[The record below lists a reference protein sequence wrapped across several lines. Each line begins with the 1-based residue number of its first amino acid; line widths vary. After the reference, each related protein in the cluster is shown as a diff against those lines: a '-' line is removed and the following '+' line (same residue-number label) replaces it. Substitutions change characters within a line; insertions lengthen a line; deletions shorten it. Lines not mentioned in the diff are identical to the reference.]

1 MIRRSSRAAG
11 QHIEIGVRRRS
22 IAILQQ
28 GASMPPSSVTEVA
41 LVTGGAR
48 RIGAAIVRR
57 LAQAGY
63 RVVIHV
69 NRSRESADA
78 LCEDIVAAGG
88 QAAVCVAD
96 LARVDD
102 VGALVAAAAEPFG
115 PLTLLVNNASEFES
129 DEIGALDPDRFDR
142 TMAIN
147 LRAPLFLAEAF
158 ARQATGDGCIVN
170 LLDQRVFKP
179 TPRFVSYA
187 LSKAALH
194 TATAMLAQ
202 ALAPRIRVNAVAP
215 GPVLPSPRQS
225 EAEFARQAVSLP
237 LGHGPAP
244 EEIAEAVLF
253 LARARSVTG
262 QTVTVDG
269 GQHLAW
275 RTPDSDMAE

>member
-1 MIRRSSRAAG
+1 M
-11 QHIEIGVRRRS
+11 
-22 IAILQQ
+22 
-28 GASMPPSSVTEVA
+28 PSSPVTEVA

-48 RIGAAIVRR
+48 RIGAAIARC
-57 LAQAGY
+57 LARAGY

-69 NRSRESADA
+69 NRSRDSAEA
-78 LCEDIVAAGG
+78 LRGEIAAAGG

-96 LARVDD
+96 LARTDD
-102 VGALVAAAAEPFG
+102 VGALIAAATKPFG

-129 DEIGALDPDRFDR
+129 DEIGALDPARFDR
-142 TMAIN
+142 AMAIN

-158 ARQATGDGCIVN
+158 AHQATGEGCIIN

-187 LSKAALH
+187 LSKSALH
-194 TATAMLAQ
+194 TATGMLAQ

-225 EAEFARQAVSLP
+225 EAEFARQTASLP
-237 LGHGPAP
+237 LGQGPTP
-244 EEIAEAVLF
+244 EEIAEALLF
-253 LARARSVTG
+253 LVRARSITG
-262 QTVTVDG
+262 QTVIVDG

-275 RTPDSDMAE
+275 RTPDSDIAE